1 MFGLEPKE
9 SLLHEM
15 VRAEQASRR
24 QGTHATKTRGQVAGG
39 RAKPFRQKGTGRA
52 RQGTTR
58 SAQHAGGGV
67 VFGPQ
72 PRSYSVKV
80 NRKAYLK
87 ARKMALSLHAS
98 EGSIG
103 VFDGA
108 FDAPAHQGRHHAD
121 GEVARGPAAR
131 GRHRRH
137 RGRGR
142 LLVPQPAEDAS
153 S

>member
-1 MFGLEPKE
+1 
-9 SLLHEM
+9 M

-58 SAQHAGGGV
+58 AATFAGGGV

-72 PRSYSVKV
+72 PRSYAVKV

-87 ARKMALSLHAS
+87 ARRMALSLHA
-98 EGSIG
+98 
-103 VFDGA
+103 A
-108 FDAPAHQGRHHAD
+108 FRLGRRLRRR
-121 GEVARGPAAR
+121 VRRAAV
-131 GRHRRH
+131 RRT
-137 RGRGR
+137 RSR
-142 LLVPQPAEDAS
+142 
-153 S
+153 

>member
-58 SAQHAGGGV
+58 AAHWRAAASCSG
-67 VFGPQ
+67 
-72 PRSYSVKV
+72 RSP
-80 NRKAYLK
+80 
-87 ARKMALSLHAS
+87 ARTPS
-98 EGSIG
+98 
-103 VFDGA
+103 
-108 FDAPAHQGRHHAD
+108 R
-121 GEVARGPAAR
+121 
-131 GRHRRH
+131 
-137 RGRGR
+137 
-142 LLVPQPAEDAS
+142 
-153 S
+153 